1 MEHPAILEHL
11 LWVGSNKRRVN
22 QQRQDQVGGIRPF
35 LDTYRKQQ
43 SSRGRDVVYASWT
56 LCHNPD
62 VREES
67 VA

>member
-43 SSRGRDVVYASWT
+43 SFRGEIVIAS
-56 LCHNPD
+56 
-62 VREES
+62 
-67 VA
+67 